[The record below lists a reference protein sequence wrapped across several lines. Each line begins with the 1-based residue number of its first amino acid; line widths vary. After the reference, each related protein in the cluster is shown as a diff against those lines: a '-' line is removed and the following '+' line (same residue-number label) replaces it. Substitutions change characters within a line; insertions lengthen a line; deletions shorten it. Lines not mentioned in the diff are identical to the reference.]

1 MVISL
6 EIDERKMGNRGSKSD
21 SIICKRAT
29 SRWFF
34 SYYSCKVYSSRRET
48 DSWEKNIFVLFSWLV
63 AAVFLGVNVGL
74 LSNWSE
80 LTELSNQYIFGDSFF
95 SINLDLIPALIPF
108 SYDTQGSKTNSYYIT
123 GLVDGEGSFG
133 IYLTKYNKSKA
144 GYSIQP
150 NFQITL
156 HKNDYALL
164 ETIKLYFY
172 VGSIY
177 KDGESLYK
185 FSVRSLKDL
194 EIILKHFDKYP
205 LHTQKRADY
214 ELFKQVVLMLLN
226 KRHFT
231 EEGLLKII
239 AIKAAMN
246 KGLSESL
253 KTAFPDLIP
262 VTRPVVIDQEIKYP
276 NWLVGFSEAEACFL
290 VVISKSPKNKFGKR
304 VMLRFTITQHA
315 RDVELLKN
323 IITFLDCGVIQSNLD
338 STKKVAVSKFS
349 DITEKIIPFFDKYP
363 LKGTK
368 AKDYSDFKKVANLIE
383 NKIHLTQSGL
393 DEIARIK
400 ARMNSAIR

>member
-1 MVISL
+1 MVL
-6 EIDERKMGNRGSKSD
+6 
-21 SIICKRAT
+21 
-29 SRWFF
+29 
-34 SYYSCKVYSSRRET
+34 
-48 DSWEKNIFVLFSWLV
+48 
-63 AAVFLGVNVGL
+63 
-74 LSNWSE
+74 
-80 LTELSNQYIFGDSFF
+80 
-95 SINLDLIPALIPF
+95 P
-108 SYDTQGSKTNSYYIT
+108 GSKTNSFYIT

-185 FSVRSLKDL
+185 YSVRSLKDL

-253 KTAFPDLIP
+253 KTAFPDFIP
-262 VTRPVVIDQEIKYP
+262 VPRP
-276 NWLVGFSEAEACFL
+276 SCFL
-290 VVISKSPKNKFGKR
+290 VNIFKSPKNKFGKR
-304 VMLRFTITQHA
+304 VTLRFTITQHA

-323 IITFLDCGVIQSNLD
+323 IITFLDCGTIQSNLD

-368 AKDYSDFKKVANLIE
+368 AKDYSDFKKVVNLIE
-383 NKIHLTQSGL
+383 NKVHLTQSGL

-400 ARMNSAIR
+400 ARMNSARR

>member
-1 MVISL
+1 
-6 EIDERKMGNRGSKSD
+6 
-21 SIICKRAT
+21 
-29 SRWFF
+29 
-34 SYYSCKVYSSRRET
+34 
-48 DSWEKNIFVLFSWLV
+48 
-63 AAVFLGVNVGL
+63 
-74 LSNWSE
+74 
-80 LTELSNQYIFGDSFF
+80 
-95 SINLDLIPALIPF
+95 
-108 SYDTQGSKTNSYYIT
+108 
-123 GLVDGEGSFG
+123 
-133 IYLTKYNKSKA
+133 
-144 GYSIQP
+144 
-150 NFQITL
+150 L

-185 FSVRSLKDL
+185 YSVRSLKDL

-262 VTRPVVIDQEIKYP
+262 VTRPVVIDQEIKDP